1 MEEFRSYR
9 RRGTPDFPVSVYWG
23 EAGVNMRK
31 HPNAEYHPEPEM
43 GLVNRGSVTMQV
55 GGATKVLHSGDVF
68 IIPPNTIHR
77 RIDFSED
84 AIVRTIVFST
94 EAIRLPPEHFFQK
107 EFVQPLSEGRLTMPT
122 LLQPGHPAYETIHG
136 QLQRIVR
143 SRTIEKGFKQTR
155 FGILMSICLAL
166 MPHCTVASGEL
177 PLQDPGNET
186 VRQCMRYI
194 HENYRQKLEL
204 KVLAKQCHLHP
215 NYLCA
220 LFKRYTGETV
230 FSYLNRFRVEMAKVL
245 LRQES
250 LPVQKVA
257 ELSGFHSECQFYQKF
272 REYTAMTPKTYVRNR
287 ADREKD

>member
-23 EAGVNMRK
+23 EAGVNMRNN
-31 HPNAEYHPEPEM
+31 PNAEYHPEPELA
-43 GLVNRGSVTMQV
+43 LVIRGSVTMQI
-55 GGATKVLHSGDVF
+55 GSIASEFHAGDVF

-77 RIDFSED
+77 RIGFSDD
-84 AIVRTIVFST
+84 AIIRTMVFSL

-122 LLQPGHPAYETIHG
+122 LLQPGHPAYAAIHG
-136 QLQRIVR
+136 QLQQMVYT
-143 SRTIEKGFKQTR
+143 RTIEKGFKQTR
-155 FGILMSICLAL
+155 FAILMNICLAL
-166 MPHCTVASGEL
+166 MSHCTIASGAL

-204 KVLAKQCHLHP
+204 KVLAEQCHLHP

-250 LPVQKVA
+250 LPVHKVA
-257 ELSGFHSECQFYQKF
+257 ELSGFRSECQFFQKF
-272 REYTAMTPKTYVRNR
+272 KQHTGMTPKAYSKSRN
-287 ADREKD
+287 ET